1 MTSDEALI
9 LELRGGSQ
17 EAFTELFLRYRQ
29 RVYGFFRR
37 RMGDAAQAEE
47 LAQEA
52 FLAVLRGAQRYEP
65 RATFRAYLFG
75 IAFNILSAHRR
86 KAMNE
91 GARGNGASGAGDDFG
106 GGDSART
113 ATDGMATNFDAETAI
128 WVRQAVGKLEEGER
142 EILMLREFEEL
153 SYEEIAKVMKAP
165 VNTVRSRLFRARM
178 ALREILESSAKS
190 GVTEFGAGGAES
202 AGAGNSEVR
211 K

>member
-37 RMGDAAQAEE
+37 RMNDAAQAEE
-47 LAQEA
+47 LAQET
-52 FLAVLRGAQRYEP
+52 FLAVLRGGESAEP

-91 GARGNGASGAGDDFG
+91 SARRNGVSGGGGAGGAGDEFG
-106 GGDSART
+106 GGDFAART
-113 ATDGMATNFDAETAI
+113 A
-128 WVRQAVGKLEEGER
+128 
-142 EILMLREFEEL
+142 
-153 SYEEIAKVMKAP
+153 
-165 VNTVRSRLFRARM
+165 
-178 ALREILESSAKS
+178 
-190 GVTEFGAGGAES
+190 
-202 AGAGNSEVR
+202 
-211 K
+211 

>member
-65 RATFRAYLFG
+65 RATFRAAPGTRVLRPGTRTSLPGLFLAG
-75 IAFNILSAHRR
+75 AWTDTGWPAT
-86 KAMNE
+86 ME
-91 GARGNGASGAGDDFG
+91 GA
-106 GGDSART
+106 
-113 ATDGMATNFDAETAI
+113 
-128 WVRQAVGKLEEGER
+128 
-142 EILMLREFEEL
+142 
-153 SYEEIAKVMKAP
+153 
-165 VNTVRSRLFRARM
+165 VRSGLAAARA
-178 ALREILESSAKS
+178 ALAARHRERVLA
-190 GVTEFGAGGAES
+190 
-202 AGAGNSEVR
+202 
-211 K
+211 